1 MLQLKLRTQLL
12 QLAGYAES
20 THRPRYTRLTN
31 QQDGTPGKFGSS
43 SSEPLA
49 SESRGEG
56 LKMPLFAH
64 EGLGGAYEFADDRFD
79 HHALDDSDSGRSRS
93 SSRNFTFDELDLTD
107 PTIEKFPSD
116 RGSVL
121 NTLRKIQSSSSQDY
135 AVTDDL
141 SKSPR
146 ACAKNLGTGIDDSGR
161 QSNGSLNPVSPNSS
175 RRRDGRASMSSFGRS
190 KSPASL
196 GCIDEEPKA
205 SSTGLSISRTKCF
218 CSVF

>member
-1 MLQLKLRTQLL
+1 
-12 QLAGYAES
+12 
-20 THRPRYTRLTN
+20 
-31 QQDGTPGKFGSS
+31 
-43 SSEPLA
+43 
-49 SESRGEG
+49 
-56 LKMPLFAH
+56 LFAH

-93 SSRNFTFDELDLTD
+93 SSRNFTFEELDLND

-116 RGSVL
+116 RGAVM

-135 AVTDDL
+135 AATDDL

-146 ACAKNLGTGIDDSGR
+146 AYAKNLGVAIDDGGR
-161 QSNGSLNPVSPNSS
+161 QSNGSLSPASPNSS

-205 SSTGLSISRTKCF
+205 SSIGQSICPYQMLP
-218 CSVF
+218 VAL